1 MIPRWNGIDFGFA
14 LATAAVAAVAI
25 ALRVGASLVEPL
37 MIGDWAVYS
46 RVAANIVRGCGV
58 SVSDPAAAA
67 CVPHFGGNHLPGYPF
82 FIAAVWS
89 VFGRS
94 ELAVLVAQSV
104 VFSLALVRL
113 AYAAR
118 GFGAD
123 GRVVLAAA
131 GVMALSPLQ
140 LGWAR
145 YGLTEMLALAATIWV
160 FAELLASLGSG
171 RLRVGAL
178 GAGLAVALFLR
189 TDGVLLAVPI
199 AAVAAA
205 MYGPLRAARWLAG
218 IALIVTLPLA
228 LWTAR
233 NLYVGLPDPL
243 PQAWTLPDGSPGPKG
258 YRAWVLTWAVSE
270 SQRSGA
276 FWFDTSN
283 YNRIV
288 IDYAALDSDA
298 EREQARRLVEDLRAQ
313 TGRPFPPA
321 LDAEFAALA
330 SARRAA
336 DPVGVIFGV
345 PARRFAAL
353 WARWLDPLSSFA
365 GADAVSADVK
375 SAYAERGISGAL
387 AAAGRHPL
395 SVAAKLAYGGYRF
408 VLFGLALAAVL
419 LLGLRRGDRLA
430 VLCWSAA
437 AFIAVRAAAL
447 AATGNIE
454 TRYTAPFVPPL
465 ELLCVL
471 AVPPLIRR
479 LSGRSGPQPAA
490 PA

>member
-1 MIPRWNGIDFGFA
+1 MIPRWDGFRFA
-14 LATAAVAAVAI
+14 LAAAAVAAAAI

-37 MIGDWAVYS
+37 TIGDWAIYS
-46 RVAANIVRGCGV
+46 RVAANIARGCGV
-58 SVSDPAAAA
+58 SVSDPGAAA

-82 FIAAVWS
+82 FIAAVWY

-118 GFGAD
+118 SFGAD
-123 GRVVLAAA
+123 SRIALAAA
-131 GVMALSPLQ
+131 AIMALSPLQ

-145 YGLTEMLALAATIWV
+145 YGLTEALALAATIWV

-171 RLRVGAL
+171 RLRVAAL
-178 GAGLAVALFLR
+178 GTGLAAALFLR
-189 TDGVLLAVPI
+189 TDGVLLAVPV
-199 AAVAAA
+199 AVVAVALH
-205 MYGPLRAARWLAG
+205 GPLRALRWLAG
-218 IALIVTLPLA
+218 IALIVALPLA

-233 NLYVGLPDPL
+233 NLHVGLPDPL

-270 SQRSGA
+270 TQRAGA

-283 YNRIV
+283 YDRIV
-288 IDYAALDSDA
+288 IDDAALGSDA
-298 EREQARRLVEDLRAQ
+298 ERAQARRLIDDLRAHA
-313 TGRPFPPA
+313 GRPFPPM

-330 SARRAA
+330 AARQSA
-336 DPVGVIFGV
+336 DPVGVMLGL

-365 GADAVSADVK
+365 GADAVSTDVK
-375 SAYAERGISGAL
+375 SAYAERGFSGLL
-387 AAAGRHPL
+387 AAAARHPL

-408 VLFGLALAAVL
+408 LLFGLALAAVL
-419 LLGLRRGDRLA
+419 VLGLRRADRLA

-454 TRYTAPFVPPL
+454 TRYTSPFVPPL

-471 AVPPLIRR
+471 AAPPLVRR
-479 LSGRSGPQPAA
+479 LFRRSRPQPAV